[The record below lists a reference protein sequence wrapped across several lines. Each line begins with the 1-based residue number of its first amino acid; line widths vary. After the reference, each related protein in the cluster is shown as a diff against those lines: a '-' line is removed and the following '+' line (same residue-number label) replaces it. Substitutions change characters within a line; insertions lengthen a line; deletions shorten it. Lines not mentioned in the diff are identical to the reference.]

1 MASNNR
7 FVNLNIFEHVED
19 KVNDELFGTRRPYTI
34 RVRRDDLDIWD
45 DLDFRCRFRLK
56 KETVITHTAQR
67 PKDVAQAS
75 RGRLGDVLLLIRTF
89 NVLNSNRTSPGR
101 LRDVLGTLCCVG
113 IIKQAIEGRLQ
124 ITCNM
129 YVF

>member
-7 FVNLNIFEHVED
+7 FINLNIFEHVED
-19 KVNDELFGTRRPYTI
+19 EEDDELFGTRRPYTI
-34 RVRRDDLDIWD
+34 RVRKDDVDIWD

-56 KETVITHTAQR
+56 KETVI
-67 PKDVAQAS
+67 
-75 RGRLGDVLLLIRTF
+75 
-89 NVLNSNRTSPGR
+89 
-101 LRDVLGTLCCVG
+101 

-124 ITCNM
+124 VTCNM

>member
-19 KVNDELFGTRRPYTI
+19 EVDDELFGPRRPYTI
-34 RVRRDDLDIWD
+34 KVRRDDLDIWD

-101 LRDVLGTLCCVG
+101 PWDVVLCG
-113 IIKQAIEGRLQ
+113 Y
-124 ITCNM
+124 N
-129 YVF
+129 